1 MNGHTRLVRRNTTY
15 YIRARIPS
23 ALVYLAKSVQFN
35 YSLRTHNYYEALE
48 KVRKE
53 SYKIDMKIKNGELF
67 LDDTDIDK
75 LVIHKLEE
83 VEKLFENNYE
93 DIADGSFKLDD
104 VKVFSPEKLDK
115 AKQQTIQSPITP
127 ELKCV
132 ELYIREYFNDL
143 RRDKRSPKLKPYFV
157 YHYLNDNFL

>member
-1 MNGHTRLVRRNTTY
+1 
-15 YIRARIPS
+15 
-23 ALVYLAKSVQFN
+23 
-35 YSLRTHNYYEALE
+35 
-48 KVRKE
+48 
-53 SYKIDMKIKNGELF
+53 MKIKNGELF